1 MQAAAGFLVR
11 FLLIFTLTSDQDPD
25 YMHLH
30 TMKGILTA
38 SPVRPCLHHF
48 TLHAL
53 LDFSEWLV
61 IHPAYVSRP
70 LHATL
75 AVCYVRSQKLI
86 VRSG

>member
-38 SPVRPCLHHF
+38 SPVRFAC
-48 TLHAL
+48 TVAMCMRL
-53 LDFSEWLV
+53 LGSWSDWSYL
-61 IHPAYVSRP
+61 
-70 LHATL
+70 
-75 AVCYVRSQKLI
+75 
-86 VRSG
+86 